1 MYAVSKEGAFG
12 GYADSVVS
20 IRLHE
25 NGSYVPCADDEADG
39 FCAKMA
45 RELTTEEDE
54 SITGMVDTV
63 YCFNGKVMHGDE
75 PIGSFEQINGAAQLM
90 NSENTVTELVGQK
103 ITPQRAAK
111 LRPMIEMAATS
122 LTDGDAAKAVE
133 LFPNWSEHIGEA
145 VIPGQRMSDTDD
157 NGVLRL
163 YKVREGMG
171 HTTQADWAP
180 HLTPAMWV
188 VIDVAHAGT
197 LDDPIPASRGME
209 YEYGKYYLDGEDSKI
224 YLCQRTGEA
233 AGGTIVLQ
241 YMPHELIGNYF
252 MAVNM

>member
-45 RELTTEEDE
+45 RELTTEDDE
-54 SITGMVDTV
+54 SITEMVDTV

-111 LRPMIEMAATS
+111 LRPMIEKAAVS
-122 LTDGDAAKAVE
+122 LDDNDAANAVE
-133 LFPNWSEHIGEA
+133 LFQNWSEHIGEA

-188 VIDVAHAGT
+188 VIDVTHAGT
-197 LDDPIPASRGME
+197 LEDPIPASRGME

-241 YMPHELIGNYF
+241 YMPHELVGNYF
-252 MAVNM
+252 TAV